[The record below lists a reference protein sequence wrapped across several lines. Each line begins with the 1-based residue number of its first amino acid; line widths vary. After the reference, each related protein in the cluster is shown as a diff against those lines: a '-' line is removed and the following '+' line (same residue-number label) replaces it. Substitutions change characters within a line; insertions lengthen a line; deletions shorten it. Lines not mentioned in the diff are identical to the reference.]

1 MALAVGGVDKC
12 AYCQSAHTVGGARAG
27 LSEDDTLA
35 IRHGKPTGDD
45 RLDSLLALAREIT
58 GGVGHVHDATWQQA
72 LDAGWSVEE
81 LEELYARVAVNL
93 YTNYFN
99 HSTGTEL
106 DVPAAPE
113 LESTT

>member
-1 MALAVGGVDKC
+1 
-12 AYCQSAHTVGGARAG
+12 TRAG

-45 RLDSLLALAREIT
+45 RLDALLALGREIT
-58 GGVGHVHDATWQQA
+58 GDVGHVQDATWQQG

-81 LEELYARVAVNL
+81 LQELYAHVAVNI

-99 HSTGTEL
+99 HFAGTEL
-106 DVPAAPE
+106 DVPEAPE
-113 LESTT
+113 LGSTT